1 MADEHKGIREY
12 TMTRTLRSLW
22 LLCVVAILGLTGC
35 ATTSVKSTEFVPIV
49 QGAAPLDEELL
60 LDVGVM
66 VFDPGIDEVARRDI
80 DRTNFEIRRAESRYA
95 PYLMTETLQRSG
107 NWGVVRILPAE
118 HTTMDVYL
126 HGQILL
132 SDGEGMMIRVR
143 VTDATGRQW
152 YDRVYEEHI
161 SQFSYDAT
169 QRQSHDPFQVIY
181 NNIANDL
188 LEYRQRNISE
198 ADIRNIRTV
207 SELQFAANFAPDIFG
222 DYLSTDSRGVTQ
234 AQRLPA
240 DNDPSMQRIL
250 DIRERD
256 NLFVDTVQDYYA
268 TYARQMRGPYDAWRE
283 MSYHETMSLDAAER
297 SARRRFITGAV
308 AIAGGIAAVGSQ
320 SSAGSTMAGIVG
332 VGAGAF
338 LVRSG
343 FDRSAEARMHV
354 AALQELG
361 ESLQAEVAPRVIE
374 LDDRTIM
381 LTGSVEE
388 QYDQWR
394 DILMEI
400 YQAETGGI

>member
-1 MADEHKGIREY
+1 MSRAFQAFG
-12 TMTRTLRSLW
+12 W
-22 LLCVVAILGLTGC
+22 LLAVACLALTGC
-35 ATTSVKSTEFVPIV
+35 ATTSVKSTEFVPII
-49 QGAAPLDEELL
+49 QGAAPMDEELL
-60 LDVGVM
+60 LDVGVL
-66 VFDPGIDEVARRDI
+66 VFDPGIDEVAQRDV

-95 PYLMTETLQRSG
+95 PYLMAETLQRSG

-118 HTTMDVYL
+118 HTTMDVYV

-132 SDGEGMMIRVR
+132 SNGEGMVIRVR
-143 VTDATGRQW
+143 VTDATGREW
-152 YDRVYEEHI
+152 YDRLYEEHI
-161 SQFSYDAT
+161 SQFNYDVT

-181 NNIANDL
+181 NTIANDM
-188 LEYRQRNISE
+188 LEYRQRHISDE
-198 ADIRNIRTV
+198 DIRNIRTV

-222 DYLSTDSRGVTQ
+222 DYLETDNRGITHVR
-234 AQRLPA
+234 RLPA
-240 DNDPSMQRIL
+240 DNDPNMRRIL

-256 NLFVDTVQDYYA
+256 NLFVDTVQDYYV

-283 MSYHETMSLDAAER
+283 MSYQETMSLEAAER
-297 SARRRFITGAV
+297 SARRRFITGAA
-308 AIAGGIAAVGSQ
+308 AIAGGIAAVSSQ

-343 FDRSAEARMHV
+343 FDRSAEARMHI

-400 YQAETGGI
+400 YQAETGGL

>member
-1 MADEHKGIREY
+1 MEVRKGTEVFAMMKIFQ
-12 TMTRTLRSLW
+12 SLW
-22 LLCVVAILGLTGC
+22 LMCAVAVLGLTGC
-35 ATTSVKSTEFVPIV
+35 ATTSVKSTEFVPIT
-49 QGAAPLDEELL
+49 QGAAPLDDELL
-60 LDVGVM
+60 LDVGVL
-66 VFDPGIDEVARRDI
+66 VFDPGIDEVASGDI

-132 SDGEGMMIRVR
+132 SNGEGMIIRVR
-143 VTDATGRQW
+143 ITDATGREW
-152 YDRVYEEHI
+152 YDRIYEEHI
-161 SQFSYDAT
+161 SQFNYDLT

-181 NNIANDL
+181 NTIANDL
-188 LEYRQRNISE
+188 LEYRQRNVSDE
-198 ADIRNIRTV
+198 DIRNVRTV

-222 DYLSTDSRGVTQ
+222 SYLSTDNRGVTQ
-234 AQRLPA
+234 VQRLPA

-256 NLFVDTVQDYYA
+256 NLFVDTVQDYYV
-268 TYARQMRGPYDAWRE
+268 TYARQMRGPYDSWRE
-283 MSYHETMSLDAAER
+283 MSYQETMSLETAER
-297 SARRRFITGAV
+297 SARRRFITGAA
-308 AIAGGIAAVGSQ
+308 AIAGGIAAVSTQ
-320 SSAGSTMAGIVG
+320 SNAGATMAGIVG